1 MQYGKTGNFKI
12 KNELLNK
19 KHILKLLV
27 IFAVVIKVFLN
38 MLKSLFNWKV
48 LLNLVIAIGIF
59 VGLVWLT
66 FRWLEYHTNH
76 GQEIPVPNVV
86 NKSVHDAIK
95 ILDDTGLEYEVDSAN
110 YDPKYRPFQVLQ
122 IYPAPGSRVKDGRTV
137 RLKVNPRTWAQIAVP
152 DVINKYSGLAFQRLD
167 QVGLKIG
174 DTIYEPSIQKDALLR
189 ILYKGNAVNPG
200 TRLPRFSIIDVVVG
214 TGPMRNISIPNVVG
228 LSVKEARAVITK
240 GMFEVGLVE
249 HEDGS
254 NDESDIIYYQD
265 PAAGDVRDQGMQ
277 IDLWASKRTPAELR
291 AKVEQLNSIYRM
303 KVDTSLPP
311 VRYEEVHNEPSFDPP
326 VAPAPVPKRET
337 PKPEPVKTETPK
349 TQTTAPKSTVSGTEK
364 PKTSSSSPAT
374 GSTAKPAASTAT
386 GQQPA
391 QKPKAKK
398 VVVE

>member
-1 MQYGKTGNFKI
+1 M
-12 KNELLNK
+12 LNK
-19 KHILKLLV
+19 KRILKLLA
-27 IFAVVIKVFLN
+27 IFAVVIKVFLS

-48 LLNLVIAIGIF
+48 LLNVVVAVGVF

-86 NKSVHDAIK
+86 NKSVHDAVK

-200 TRLPRFSIIDVVVG
+200 ARLPRFSVIDVVVG
-214 TGPMRNISIPNVVG
+214 SGPMRNISIPNVVG

-240 GMFEVGLVE
+240 SMFEVGLVE
-249 HEDGS
+249 HEDGGK
-254 NDESDIIYYQD
+254 DESDIIYYQD
-265 PAAGDVRDQGMQ
+265 PAPGDVRDQGMQ

-311 VRYEEVHNEPSFDPP
+311 VRYEEVHNEP
-326 VAPAPVPKRET
+326 VYEAPVVPPPAPKRET
-337 PKPEPVKTETPK
+337 PKVEAPKTETPK
-349 TQTTAPKSTVSGTEK
+349 PQSTTPKPSSSGTEK
-364 PKTSSSSPAT
+364 AKTSTNNSANA
-374 GSTAKPAASTAT
+374 GSAAKPAASTT
-386 GQQPA
+386 TQQPV

>member
-1 MQYGKTGNFKI
+1 
-12 KNELLNK
+12 
-19 KHILKLLV
+19 
-27 IFAVVIKVFLN
+27 

-48 LLNLVIAIGIF
+48 LLNLVVAIGVF

-76 GQEIPVPNVV
+76 GQEIPVPNVI
-86 NKSVHDAIK
+86 NKSVYDAVK
-95 ILDDTGLEYEVDSAN
+95 ILEDTGLEYEVDSAEYN
-110 YDPKYRPFQVLQ
+110 PKYKPFQVLKMH
-122 IYPAPGSRVKDGRTV
+122 PLSSSRVKPGSLV
-137 RLKVNPRTWAQIAVP
+137 RIVVNPRTWAPITVP
-152 DVINKYSGLAFQRLD
+152 DVINRYSGLAFQRLD
-167 QVGLKIG
+167 QVGLKIN

-200 TRLPRFSIIDVVVG
+200 ARLPRFSVIDVVVG
-214 TGPMRNISIPNVVG
+214 SGPMRNISIPSVVG
-228 LSVKEARAVITK
+228 LSVKEARAVIAK
-240 GMFEVGLVE
+240 SMFEVGLVE

-254 NDESDIIYYQD
+254 KDESDIIYYQD

-311 VRYEEVHNEPSFDPP
+311 VHYDEVPVHQEPTFDPP
-326 VAPAPVPKRET
+326 AAAPVPRKEV
-337 PKPEPVKTETPK
+337 PKTEPVKTEQPK
-349 TQTTAPKSTVSGTEK
+349 TSAATGVKPSGTTAEK
-364 PKTSSSSPAT
+364 PKTTTT
-374 GSTAKPAASTAT
+374 GSQNSGSSNKPASGNTA
-386 GQQPA
+386 QQPA

>member
-1 MQYGKTGNFKI
+1 
-12 KNELLNK
+12 
-19 KHILKLLV
+19 
-27 IFAVVIKVFLN
+27 

-48 LLNLVIAIGIF
+48 LLNLVVAIGVF

-76 GQEIPVPNVV
+76 GQEIPVPNVI
-86 NKSVHDAIK
+86 NKSVYDAVK
-95 ILDDTGLEYEVDSAN
+95 ILEDTGLEYEVDSAEYN
-110 YDPKYRPFQVLQ
+110 PVYKPFQVLKMHP
-122 IYPAPGSRVKDGRTV
+122 ISSSRVKPGSLV
-137 RLKVNPRTWAQIAVP
+137 RIVVNPRTWAPITIP
-152 DVINKYSGLAFQRLD
+152 DVINRYSGLAFQRLD

-189 ILYKGNAVNPG
+189 VLYKGNVVNPG
-200 TRLPRFSIIDVVVG
+200 SRLPRFSVIDVVLG
-214 TGPMRNISIPNVVG
+214 SGPMRNISIPSVVG
-228 LSVKEARAVITK
+228 LTVKEAKAVISK
-240 GMFEVGLVE
+240 SMFEVGLVE

-254 NDESDIIYYQD
+254 KDESDIVYYQD

-311 VRYEEVHNEPSFDPP
+311 VHYDEVPNHAEPNYDPP
-326 VAPAPVPKRET
+326 VAAPIPKKEI
-337 PKPEPVKTETPK
+337 PKPEPAKPEPAKTSA
-349 TQTTAPKSTVSGTEK
+349 TTGAKPAGTGAEK
-364 PKTSSSSPAT
+364 PKTTATASQGSGNKPAT
-374 GSTAKPAASTAT
+374 SGNTAQP
-386 GQQPA
+386 PA

>member
-1 MQYGKTGNFKI
+1 
-12 KNELLNK
+12 
-19 KHILKLLV
+19 
-27 IFAVVIKVFLN
+27 

-48 LLNLVIAIGIF
+48 LLNLVIAIGVF

-110 YDPKYRPFQVLQ
+110 YDPKYRPFQVLRVD
-122 IYPAPGSRVKDGRTV
+122 PVPGSHVKDGRTV
-137 RLKVNPRTWAQIAVP
+137 HLRVNPRTWAPIVVP

-200 TRLPRFSIIDVVVG
+200 TRIPRFSIIDVVVG
-214 TGPMRNISIPNVVG
+214 SGPMRNISIPNVVG

-240 GMFEVGLVE
+240 SMFEVGLVE

-254 NDESDIIYYQD
+254 NEESDIIYYQD

-291 AKVEQLNSIYRM
+291 AKIEQLNSIYRM

-311 VRYEEVHNEPSFDPP
+311 VHYEEVVRTEPSYEPP
-326 VAPAPVPKRET
+326 AVPVPAPAPKKEI
-337 PKPEPVKTETPK
+337 PKPAAVKTEAPK
-349 TQTTAPKSTVSGTEK
+349 TQTTATKPVNSGTEK
-364 PKTSSSSPAT
+364 PKASTGNSNPAT
-374 GSTAKPAASTAT
+374 GSTHKPAASAT
-386 GQQPA
+386 TKEPA
-391 QKPKAKK
+391 EKPKAKK